1 MATVERDRARDC
13 LSDCGPCDVCQWNV
27 RIDISLR
34 DGKLLI
40 KSLTVRLTGLL
51 PFPLRWSES
60 LKSTEELH
68 RVQTRGSKTALLYV
82 GERNAHMTGCERFIK
97 AVYTPNK
104 VLPPDDNAS
113 KISQGG
119 RRGREVTAGERL
131 GCRCKVT
138 PTHLRKRRAILR
150 GQLGL
155 DESQC
160 IHHRGYGNIPDI
172 MGLVWKRMNQR
183 DGERNDLG

>member
-1 MATVERDRARDC
+1 MIEREIVGAIVASAMSAGGMC
-13 LSDCGPCDVCQWNV
+13 VL
-27 RIDISLR
+27 ISLR

-40 KSLTVRLTGLL
+40 NSLTVRLTGAL
-51 PFPLRWSES
+51 PFPLRRSES

-82 GERNAHMTGCERFIK
+82 GEQNAHMTGCERFIK

-104 VLPPDDNAS
+104 VLPPDNNGS
-113 KISQGG
+113 KIS
-119 RRGREVTAGERL
+119 RGGERL
-131 GCRCKVT
+131 GCRYKVT
-138 PTHLRKRRAILR
+138 PTHLRERRAIPR

-160 IHHRGYGNIPDI
+160 IHHRGYCNIPDI
-172 MGLVWKRMNQR
+172 TGLVLKPMNQR